1 MKGSTARPD
10 IADRHAA
17 RAVQRART
25 EGRMPETV
33 GPRTTPSRI
42 RIFTLVVLA
51 AVAALF
57 LVVTVSLSQAR
68 DGVSALGD
76 SAGPRTIAAHD
87 VYSAL
92 SDMEAQAT
100 TVLLMGDEHG
110 LGSGRE
116 EALRHYE
123 QRRGD
128 ANHALAQAAQLAS
141 EGDADEDDVRELMD
155 GLGSY
160 EQLVAQARIHND
172 AAGEGAGALSGEA
185 LQRQREAS
193 ALMQEE
199 LLPQASELMEDSRSA
214 VTERYEDKRSAILSG
229 VVWVVTAG
237 VVATGSLVWLH
248 HYLSVR
254 FRRRMNV
261 PIAGAALAAA
271 VLTLGPCAILVT
283 ETQQLRTAKED
294 GLDPALSLSQTRAV
308 STAIHAGQNRYLL
321 DPARGDEYEREY
333 LAGARKVLAVD
344 AEDMAS
350 YADTVTH
357 AVADGPEGVDAS
369 VGGFLGREARNPS
382 TSAVESEL
390 AEVLEGYA
398 AFQRSDQR
406 LRGLVED
413 GRSRAAVEAHMAGED
428 SVSETFRSYDVS
440 VESLIESHRETFGDA
455 VTAGERELAGWY
467 WQVPAIAIAV
477 GFLTVAG
484 IYPRLAEYR

>member
-17 RAVQRART
+17 RAVQRARA

-42 RIFTLVVLA
+42 RILTLAALA

-68 DGVSALGD
+68 DGVNALGD

-110 LGSGRE
+110 LGRGRA

-141 EGDADEDDVRELMD
+141 EGDADENDVRELMD

-160 EQLVAQARIHND
+160 EQLVARARIHND

-185 LQRQREAS
+185 LRRQREAS
-193 ALMQEE
+193 TLMQED

-229 VVWVVTAG
+229 AVWVVAAG
-237 VVATGSLVWLH
+237 AVATGILVWLH

-283 ETQQLRTAKED
+283 EAQQLRTAKED
-294 GLDPALSLSQTRAV
+294 GLDPVLSLSQTRAV
-308 STAIHAGQNRYLL
+308 STAIHADQNRYLL
-321 DPARGDEYEREY
+321 DPARGDVYEEEY
-333 LAGARKVLAVD
+333 LAGARRVLAVD
-344 AEDMAS
+344 AEGADG
-350 YADTVTH
+350 YADAVTR
-357 AVADGPEGVDAS
+357 AVADGPDGVDAS

-382 TSAVESEL
+382 TGSAESEL

-398 AFQRSDQR
+398 AFQRSDQH

-413 GRSRAAVEAHMAGED
+413 GRFRSAVEAHLDGKD
-428 SVSETFRSYDVS
+428 SVSETFRSYDAS
-440 VESLIESHRETFGDA
+440 VESLIASHRETFGDA
-455 VTAGERELAGWY
+455 VTAGERELAGRY
-467 WQVPAIAIAV
+467 WQVPAMAVAV
-477 GFLTVAG
+477 GVLIVAG
-484 IYPRLAEYR
+484 VYPRLAEYR